1 MIYFIVKNLTY
12 YIKDP
17 AIDEAPSKLKM
28 STIEN
33 PINTDTSGVDL
44 NLSGLD
50 QQKLKATTKLELGIF
65 DKNKIKSKDS
75 HENEAAH
82 KEEVG
87 SIFILNKLIN
97 FIFNI

>member
-1 MIYFIVKNLTY
+1 
-12 YIKDP
+12 
-17 AIDEAPSKLKM
+17 M

-65 DKNKIKSKDS
+65 DKNKIKLKDS

-87 SIFILNKLIN
+87 SIFILDKLIN